1 MSKLSLFSNASDL
14 RKQQVKLYNNN
25 FTDCSFAFEFIA
37 MNTSTTY
44 KAEPRFEQI
53 VNNVG
58 FADVDAVGILN
69 VSAANFSRLFY
80 IKTNDLEFITGTPF
94 GVTNTSYGVIG
105 SPDIG
110 VSDGIIPFKTFPT
123 NLSYAYSQIRGGF
136 ANPALD
142 FKDNTFLYQ
151 DYVRYTAKSITGG
164 YALSD
169 IFSNEQ
175 ELLNGVS
182 NMDPSFNENLTNLL
196 LNAST
201 CENVSAN
208 ISTGMPHYNFVISC
222 KTLVDSLLQ
231 DATNANQ
238 DNASSY
244 LRGKQFLKDLQIQSK
259 VQEDENFQ
267 NLDLSINPDGSNAS
281 LVNFSGFSTKK
292 YWVIFHP
299 GDVMAV
305 RLNYNPKNGSGN
317 RASNASG
324 DLGGNPIYNRSYK
337 IYLNMK

>member
-80 IKTNDLEFITGTPF
+80 IKTNDLEFITTNGIS
-94 GVTNTSYGVIG
+94 VTNTSYGVIG

-110 VSDGIIPFKTFPT
+110 VSDGVIPFKAFPS
-123 NLSYAYSQIRGGF
+123 NLSYAYSKIRGGF

-208 ISTGMPHYNFVISC
+208 IKTDMTHYNFVISC

-259 VQEDENFQ
+259 VQEDANFL
-267 NLDLSINPDGSNAS
+267 NSELSVNPDGSNAS